1 MSASVLLIEGEELIA
16 TMVRMNLEDA
26 GFQVVWAKNLEPAD
40 GSFDVIFL
48 DLDIEGKDGI
58 QALKDLRQ
66 QGIETPVLA
75 VTASEDKQ
83 VKVDALEQGAD
94 GFLQKPFE
102 VPEMI
107 ARLKALI
114 RRMHD

>member
-1 MSASVLLIEGEELIA
+1 MSVKVLLIEEEDLVG

-26 GFQVVWAKNLEPAD
+26 GFQVEWKRTPEDP
-40 GSFDVIFL
+40 GESFDVIFL
-48 DLDIEGKDGI
+48 DLDFEGKNGI
-58 QALKDLRQ
+58 QVLKELRRQ
-66 QGIETPVLA
+66 SRETPVLA
-75 VTASEDKQ
+75 VTGSQDKQ
-83 VKVDALEQGAD
+83 TKVDALDKGAD

-114 RRMHD
+114 RRK

>member
-1 MSASVLLIEGEELIA
+1 MSSNVLLIEEEDLVG

-26 GFQVVWAKNLEPAD
+26 GFRVVWIKSIEDNDET
-40 GSFDVIFL
+40 FDVVFL
-48 DLDIEGKDGI
+48 DLDFEKKDGI
-58 QALKDLRQ
+58 QVLKELRQ
-66 QGIETPVLA
+66 RSKETPVLA

-83 VKVDALEQGAD
+83 TKVAALDQGAD

-114 RRMHD
+114 RRTQE

>member
-1 MSASVLLIEGEELIA
+1 MSARVLLIEEEELVG

-26 GFQVVWAKNLEPAD
+26 GFKVSWTRSIEDTPET
-40 GSFDVIFL
+40 FDVVFL
-48 DLDIEGKDGI
+48 DLDFEKADGI
-58 QALKDLRQ
+58 RVLKELRQ
-66 QGIETPVLA
+66 RSQETPVLA

-83 VKVDALEQGAD
+83 TKVAALDQGAD

-114 RRMHD
+114 RRT

>member
-26 GFQVVWAKNLEPAD
+26 GFRVTWAKNLEPAD

-48 DLDIEGKDGI
+48 DLDENDG
-58 QALKDLRQ
+58 LKKLQELRQ
-66 QGIETPVLA
+66 RGIATPVLA
-75 VTASEDKQ
+75 VTASDDKQ
-83 VKVDALEQGAD
+83 TKVVALDAGAD
-94 GFLQKPFE
+94 GYLQKPFE

-107 ARLKALI
+107 ARLNALI
-114 RRMHD
+114 RRRK

>member
-1 MSASVLLIEGEELIA
+1 
-16 TMVRMNLEDA
+16 MNLEDA
-26 GFQVVWAKNLEPAD
+26 GFRVVWMKALEKTD
-40 GSFDVIFL
+40 KTFDVIFL
-48 DLDIEGKDGI
+48 DLDFAKTDGI
-58 QALKDLRQ
+58 QVLRELRQ
-66 QGIETPVLA
+66 RSQQTPVLA

-83 VKVDALEQGAD
+83 TKVTALDQGAD

-114 RRMHD
+114 RRT